1 MHVGIVV
8 LLLFGVAHALAAPGD
23 PFTTTIQNVDLGPS
37 FVTVASLSVPAGS
50 YVAEATLALENLSGT
65 ITAPILCSF
74 GDITYVMA
82 LQPFVGGI
90 NISAGTLAMH
100 TAVTMTAPGSIEL
113 QCVNNTGQ
121 STATATIRAA
131 RLTAIE
137 VGSLT
142 AQ

>member
-1 MHVGIVV
+1 
-8 LLLFGVAHALAAPGD
+8 
-23 PFTTTIQNVDLGPS
+23 
-37 FVTVASLSVPAGS
+37 
-50 YVAEATLALENLSGT
+50 
-65 ITAPILCSF
+65 
-74 GDITYVMA
+74 MA